1 MLFMG
6 NSLGA
11 VLVGVFA
18 LPQWVWPEPW
28 QWLPLAGTGL
38 VAIVGQ
44 RLTLTAMQSA
54 DANVIAPLLYATMI
68 FSGLYGVLLF
78 GEVPGWGLYVGMGL
92 IISSG
97 VMLARSGR

>member
-1 MLFMG
+1 M
-6 NSLGA
+6 
-11 VLVGVFA
+11 
-18 LPQWVWPEPW
+18 
-28 QWLPLAGTGL
+28 
-38 VAIVGQ
+38 
-44 RLTLTAMQSA
+44 RSA

-78 GEVPGWGLYVGMGL
+78 GEVPEWGLYVGMGL